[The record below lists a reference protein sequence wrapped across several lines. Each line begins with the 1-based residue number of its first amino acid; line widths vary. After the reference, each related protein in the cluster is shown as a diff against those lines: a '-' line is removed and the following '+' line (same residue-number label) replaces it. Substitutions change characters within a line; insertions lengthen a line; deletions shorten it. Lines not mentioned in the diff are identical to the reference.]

1 MANEIRWAPEVGPD
15 GSIDPCSAARPL
27 AARIREESAA
37 LAHRWLDRISELDA
51 LERTAVF
58 PSDALLDHVPQLIE
72 GIADFLDNSAGEL
85 DAVDLVIG
93 KALELGEL
101 RHEQGVGPSEILKE
115 FEILGGILLNFMGV
129 EVRRLELECR
139 PDEAFVCAHRIH
151 RSIAMIERYTTTHYL
166 RLKEE
171 RINEREQRLRG
182 FNRMVSHEL
191 KNRVGAIHSSGL
203 LLQEDWLEEEK
214 RKRLIEIVA
223 ENSRAMGDI
232 LADLLELSGVDTDSR
247 RSRDLPLRSIV
258 AEVTRQLRD
267 AAAAK
272 AVEIRVADDLPDVTV
287 SAPVVE
293 LALTNYISNA
303 IKYSDPEAAK
313 SWALVRTVTQKADD
327 DELRIEVEDNGIGV
341 SVGERPYLFKDFF
354 RAESV
359 TKIEGSGI
367 GLSIVRGTIEAAGG
381 EVWAR
386 FPEDGKGS
394 IFGFSIHARRESDEM

>member
-1 MANEIRWAPEVGPD
+1 MD
-15 GSIDPCSAARPL
+15 SCSAAAPL
-27 AARIREESAA
+27 AARIREESAT
-37 LAHRWLDRISELDA
+37 LAHRWLGRISELDA

-72 GIADFLDNSAGEL
+72 AIADFLDNSAGDL
-85 DAVDLVIG
+85 DTMDLVIG

-101 RHEQGVGPSEILKE
+101 RHEQGVGPNEILKE
-115 FEILGGILLNFMGV
+115 FEILGGILLNFMGN
-129 EVRRLELECR
+129 EVRSLELQCSAH
-139 PDEAFVCAHRIH
+139 EAFVCAHRIH

-166 RLKEE
+166 RLKDE

-203 LLQEDWLEEEK
+203 LLQEDWLEDEK

-223 ENSRAMGDI
+223 ENSRAMADI
-232 LADLLELSGVDTDSR
+232 LADLLELSGVDVDTR
-247 RSRDLPLRSIV
+247 RSRNLPLRTVV

-267 AAAAK
+267 AAADR
-272 AVEIRVADDLPDVTV
+272 AVEIRIDENLPDVTV

-293 LALTNYISNA
+293 LALTNYLSNA
-303 IKYSDPEAAK
+303 IKYSDPQAAQR
-313 SWALVRTVTQKADD
+313 WAVVRTVAANEDD

-341 SVGERPYLFKDFF
+341 PLDERAHLFSEFF

-359 TKIEGSGI
+359 AKIEGSGI
-367 GLSIVRGTIEAAGG
+367 GLSIVRGTVEASGG

-386 FPEDGKGS
+386 FPEGGRGS
-394 IFGFSIHARRESDEM
+394 IFGFSIPSRRESDEA